1 MPQYHLAQFN
11 IARLI
16 AARDDPRVAEFF
28 ARIDEINA
36 LGEASPGFVWR
47 LQTDEGNATSLHPY
61 GDDMI
66 IVNMSVWESIEV
78 LKAFAYKSAHN
89 DVMRKRCQWF
99 EPHQESYLVMWWVP
113 AGYIP
118 TVEEAKARLAY
129 LQQHGE
135 TEHAFTF
142 RRVFQPTDDEGR
154 TTNDERREI
163 SGDSPF
169 VLGPS
174 SFVPTP

>member
-1 MPQYHLAQFN
+1 MSYYHLAQFN

-66 IVNMSVWESIEV
+66 IVNMSVWESIEL

-89 DVMRKRCQWF
+89 DVMRKRRQWF

-113 AGYIP
+113 TGYIP
-118 TVEEAKARLAY
+118 TVQEAKARLAY

-142 RRVFQPTDDEGR
+142 KRVFQPTEDGGR
-154 TTNDERREI
+154 TTDEEAHGYAEFSSVNRQ
-163 SGDSPF
+163 
-169 VLGPS
+169 PS
-174 SFVPTP
+174 SVNSV